1 MKAIADATGGQ
12 ARAAAQGV
20 AGLPVRAPR
29 EIRVAASE
37 DRPLW
42 TSPLLLFLA
51 VGAMCAAW
59 ALGRRWGRR

>member
-1 MKAIADATGGQ
+1 LKTIAIATGGE
-12 ARAAAQGV
+12 ARDGSQSME
-20 AGLPVRAPR
+20 GLHIRPPR

-42 TSPLLLFLA
+42 TSPFLLFVA
-51 VGAMCAAW
+51 VAAMCAAW